1 MGSTPSLPPSA
12 IVHFGKF
19 YFPEVGGIEAV
30 TASVAE
36 GAEQAGHA
44 VSVVCFEGEHPAA
57 PRETIN
63 RVEVVRA
70 KQSLNVASQPLS
82 VDYVRQALRA
92 ARDAAVVHLHAPNL
106 LAALCSLWLRPQTR
120 LLVHWHGDI
129 RNKGLLGHVIRP
141 LERRYLQRAHVIV
154 VTSEVY
160 GRTSEALLPFQD
172 KLRVVPIG
180 VPDPAA
186 IVVTDD
192 GTDVSRTDAWA
203 TRLQGRRVIL
213 SVGRL
218 VPFKGFDVL
227 VDAAKSLAEDVAI
240 VIVGDGPARADLQAR
255 IDAACLG
262 DKVFLTGSLPGR
274 QTGGT
279 LHRLFQRADLY
290 CLPSVDR
297 SESFGVVLIEAMA
310 YGTPCLVSDIPGSG
324 VTWVSEA
331 GISGTTFPVADASA
345 LAREAMRLLDDP
357 RELQRLGDGARTRF
371 LALFTEEVATRR
383 MLDVYDSLR

>member
-1 MGSTPSLPPSA
+1 MGSTPSLPPA

-36 GAEQAGHA
+36 GAQQAGHA
-44 VSVVCFEGEHPAA
+44 VSVVCFNGEHPAA
-57 PRETIN
+57 RHETIN
-63 RVEVVRA
+63 GIKVLRA

-82 VDYVRQALRA
+82 LDYVRLALGA

-106 LAALCSLWLRPQTR
+106 LAALCSLWLRPRTR

-129 RNKGLLGHVIRP
+129 RNKGLLGRVIRP
-141 LERRYLQRAHVIV
+141 LERRYLERADVIV

-160 GRTSEALLPFQD
+160 GRTSEALMPFQD

-186 IVVTDD
+186 IAVADD
-192 GTDVSRTDAWA
+192 GTGPSGDGSWES
-203 TRLQGRRVIL
+203 RLQGRRVIL

-227 VDAAKSLAEDVAI
+227 IEAARSLADDVAV

-255 IDAACLG
+255 IDAAGLEG
-262 DKVFLTGSLPGR
+262 KVFLTGSLPGR

-331 GISGTTFPVADASA
+331 GVSGATFPVANAPA

-357 RELQRLGDGARTRF
+357 QAMQRLGEGARARYRD
-371 LALFTEEVATRR
+371 LFTEDVATRR
-383 MLDVYDSLR
+383 MLDVYDNLR

>member
-1 MGSTPSLPPSA
+1 MGSTPSLPPA

-44 VSVVCFEGEHPAA
+44 VAVVCFEGEHPAP

-70 KQSLNVASQPLS
+70 KQSLNIASQPLS
-82 VDYVRQALRA
+82 MDYVRQALRA
-92 ARDAAVVHLHAPNL
+92 ARGATVVHLHAPNL
-106 LAALCSLWLRPQTR
+106 LAALCSLWLRPRTR

-129 RNKGLLGHVIRP
+129 RNKGKLGNLIRP
-141 LERRYLQRAHVIV
+141 LERQYLQRADVIV

-180 VPDPAA
+180 VPDPGA
-186 IVVTDD
+186 IVATN
-192 GTDVSRTDAWA
+192 TDADASSNDVWEA
-203 TRLQGRRVIL
+203 RLKGRRVIL

-218 VPFKGFDVL
+218 VSFKGFDVL
-227 VDAAKSLAEDVAI
+227 VDAAKSMADDVAV

-255 IDAACLG
+255 INAAG
-262 DKVFLTGSLPGR
+262 MDDKVFLTGSLPGR

-290 CLPSVDR
+290 CLSSVDR

-331 GISGTTFPVADASA
+331 GVSGATFPVGDAEA
-345 LAREAMRLLDDP
+345 LARQAMRLLDNP
-357 RELQRLGDGARTRF
+357 GELQRLGSGARARY
-371 LALFTEEVATRR
+371 LALFTEDVATRR
-383 MLDVYDSLR
+383 MLDIYDALR

>member
-1 MGSTPSLPPSA
+1 MGFTPSPTPPTV
-12 IVHFGKF
+12 VHFGKF

-57 PRETIN
+57 VRETIN
-63 RVEVVRA
+63 GVDVLRA
-70 KQSLNVASQPLS
+70 KQSLNLASQPLS
-82 VDYVRQALRA
+82 LDYVRLALRT
-92 ARDAAVVHLHAPNL
+92 ARDAAIVHLHAPNL
-106 LAALCSLWLRPQTR
+106 LAALCSLWLRPHIR

-129 RNKGLLGHVIRP
+129 RNKGWLGRIIRP
-141 LERRYLQRAHVIV
+141 LERRYLRRADVIV

-160 GRTSEALLPFQD
+160 GRTSEALMPFQD

-180 VPDPAA
+180 VPDPAV
-186 IVVTDD
+186 IVAAGD
-192 GTDVSRTDAWA
+192 GANASSGDSWVR
-203 TRLQGRRVIL
+203 RLQGRRVIL

-227 VDAAKSLAEDVAI
+227 VEAARSLADDVAV
-240 VIVGDGPARADLQAR
+240 VIVGDGPARTDLQAR
-255 IDAACLG
+255 IDAAGLG
-262 DKVFLTGSLPGR
+262 ERVFLTGSLPGR

-331 GISGTTFPVADASA
+331 GVSGTTFPVADASA
-345 LAREAMRLLDDP
+345 LAREAMRLLNDP
-357 RELQRLGDGARTRF
+357 QEVQRLGEGARTRY
-371 LALFTEEVATRR
+371 LALFTEDVATRR

>member
-1 MGSTPSLPPSA
+1 MGSTPPPMPPA
-12 IVHFGKF
+12 VVHFGKF

-36 GAEQAGHA
+36 GAERAGYA
-44 VSVVCFEGEHPAA
+44 VSVVCFEGDHPVAR
-57 PRETIN
+57 RETVN
-63 RVEVVRA
+63 RVAVVRA

-82 VDYVRQALRA
+82 LDYVRRALRA
-92 ARDAAVVHLHAPNL
+92 ARNAAVVHLHAPNL
-106 LAALCSLWLRPQTR
+106 LAALCSLWLHPHTR

-141 LERRYLQRAHVIV
+141 LERRYLQRADVIV

-160 GRTSEALLPFQD
+160 GRTSEALVPFQD

-186 IVVTDD
+186 IVEAD
-192 GTDVSRTDAWA
+192 GHAATSRTDAWESQ
-203 TRLQGRRVIL
+203 LNGRRVIL

-227 VDAAKSLAEDVAI
+227 VNAASRLADDVAV
-240 VIVGDGPARADLQAR
+240 VIVGDGPERAYLQAR
-255 IDAACLG
+255 IEATGLG

-324 VTWVSEA
+324 VNWVSEA
-331 GISGTTFPVADASA
+331 GVSGATFPVSDSAA
-345 LAREAMRLLDDP
+345 LARQAMRLLDDP
-357 RELQRLGDGARTRF
+357 RELRRLGEGARARY
-371 LALFTEEVATRR
+371 LALFTEDMATKR
-383 MLDVYDSLR
+383 MLDVYEALR